1 MFALRLVTYLSVCN
15 GIVALLL
22 AGLIGPFGA
31 TLLVLAI
38 LGAWWLERA
47 RERGIVRP
55 ALAGGPVVAAAI
67 AITLDLFYLC
77 ATALDGMVR
86 LLLFLI
92 FARLVMR
99 RALRDLRDAGFLS
112 FFLLVA
118 TSAVTFS
125 VGFLFVFVV
134 CLVLGT
140 WMLML
145 HHIVAETERAGSLPG
160 PAASGRLGLGGP
172 LI

>member
-55 ALAGGPVVAAAI
+55 ALAWGLVGAAAI
-67 AITLDLFYLC
+67 AITLDLFYLA
-77 ATALDGMVR
+77 ATALDGMVH

-145 HHIVAETERAGSLPG
+145 HHIVAETEPAG
-160 PAASGRLGLGGP
+160 
-172 LI
+172 